1 MAPYFL
7 VHENETSAEPTVLK
21 RYQLRG
27 KNYDVQFVYE
37 EASTPNPPDTTVI
50 PQEWNVFGAR
60 APRLI

>member
-21 RYQLRG
+21 RNQLRG
-27 KNYDVQFVYE
+27 KSHDMQFVYE

-50 PQEWNVFGAR
+50 PKE
-60 APRLI
+60 